1 MTMKTLLALSL
12 AFAALFCAAL
22 NANADVKVTSAW
34 ARATVAQQKVT
45 GAFARIEST
54 EATRLVAVNSPA
66 AARVEIH
73 EMSMADGVM
82 KMREVDA
89 IAVPAGQALEL
100 KPGGFHLMLM
110 DLKKPV
116 AAGEAVPLSFV
127 FEDKAGKRRTVEV
140 KAEARA
146 LGK

>member
-1 MTMKTLLALSL
+1 MKMFKNLLALVAL
-12 AFAALFCAAL
+12 ASVALH
-22 NANADVKVTSAW
+22 ANADVKVTTAW

-54 EATRLVAVNSPA
+54 DATRLVAVTSPV

-82 KMREVDA
+82 KMREVEA
-89 IAVPAGQALEL
+89 LAVPAGQAVEL

-116 AAGEAVPLSFV
+116 VAGEAVPLSFV
-127 FEDKAGKRRTVEV
+127 FEDKAGKRKTVEV
-140 KAEARA
+140 KAEARP

>member
-1 MTMKTLLALSL
+1 MKKLF
-12 AFAALFCAAL
+12 AFAVSAVLVGASL
-22 NANADVKVTSAW
+22 HANADVKVTAAW

-45 GAFARIEST
+45 GAFARMEST
-54 EATRLVAVNSPA
+54 DAARLVSVTSPVA
-66 AARVEIH
+66 GHVEIH
-73 EMSMADGVM
+73 EMAMDDGVM
-82 KMREVDA
+82 KMREVGT
-89 IAVPAGQALEL
+89 IAVPAGQAVEL

-127 FEDKAGKRRTVEV
+127 FEDKAGKRQTVEV